1 MKGNDSSLRRLRRY
15 TMILLGLWLGVIAIL
30 LTYQV
35 FLGEDPNLDQ
45 LIFWQIRFPKVWAAT
60 AMGMALAAAGLLL
73 QTYFNNYLADPFV
86 LGVQSGASLM
96 VALFLVLGGA
106 NSVAGL
112 MGAAWPGALLVML
125 LLWMAA
131 RRLSKTAIL
140 ILGLFFSYIASSGIN
155 ILLSMAPDTILRQF
169 LLWSFGSFARFPLGV
184 VWPWLLLLTLL
195 SLATLW
201 LAQPLNILQ
210 LGEMTAQSL
219 GVNLKRLK
227 WQILLITSLLAALAT
242 ALCGPIIFL
251 GMAAPMYARFL
262 LKTSNHR
269 QLLPFSM
276 LLGALL
282 ANGAE
287 LINFAL
293 PQFNLPLNSLLGL
306 MGIPVLFLIWRI
318 RKV

>member
-1 MKGNDSSLRRLRRY
+1 MKMHRAA
-15 TMILLGLWLGVIAIL
+15 LLFFGLWLGVVLLL
-30 LTYQV
+30 LTWDV
-35 FLGEDPNLDQ
+35 FRGQDPALDQ

-96 VALFLVLGGA
+96 VALFLVCGGA
-106 NSVAGL
+106 HTVLGL
-112 MGAAWPGALLVML
+112 FGAAWPGALLIIL

-140 ILGLFFSYIASSGIN
+140 ILGLFFSYIAGSGIN
-155 ILLSMAPDTILRQF
+155 ILLSVASDTALRQF
-169 LLWSFGSFARFPLGV
+169 LLWSFGSFTRFPLGV
-184 VWPWLLLLTLL
+184 VWPWLLLLTGL
-195 SLATLW
+195 SCATLW
-201 LAQPLNILQ
+201 LARPLNILQ
-210 LGEMTAQSL
+210 LGEVTAQSL
-219 GVNLKRLK
+219 GINLKRLK
-227 WQILLITSLLAALAT
+227 WQILIITSLLAALAT
-242 ALCGPIIFL
+242 ALGGPIIFL

-262 LKTSNHR
+262 LRTSDHR
-269 QLLPFSM
+269 QLFPLSM

-282 ANGAE
+282 ANSAE
-287 LINFAL
+287 LINFCL

-306 MGIPVLFLIWRI
+306 MGIPVLFLIWKI